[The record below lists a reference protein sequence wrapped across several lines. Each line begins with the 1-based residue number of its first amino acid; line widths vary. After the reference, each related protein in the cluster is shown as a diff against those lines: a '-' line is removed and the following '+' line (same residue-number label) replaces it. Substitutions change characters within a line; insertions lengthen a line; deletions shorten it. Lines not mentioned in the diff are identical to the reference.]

1 MGNTWGDV
9 LDDRTEDLEDCSGAE
24 LASIRIDLQLTL
36 NAVEIIEARRSRY
49 KTTGTTG
56 RTRDEATG
64 STGAIYGD
72 DGR

>member
-9 LDDRTEDLEDCSGAE
+9 LDDRIEDLEDCSGAE

-49 KTTGTTG
+49 
-56 RTRDEATG
+56 RCYR
-64 STGAIYGD
+64 SC
-72 DGR
+72 